1 MSHRKGIE
9 GPASFEAGLVK
20 ANADLRKAIRD
31 TDKHAVQIEQRL
43 ASCIEHTHIHTELE
57 KKNVNSNFNM
67 SIIRAMQ
74 RKSYIITNHLSIYIY
89 LRSTYF
95 FQSFGHET

>member
-31 TDKHAVQIEQRL
+31 TDKNAVHLEQRFTV
-43 ASCIEHTHIHTELE
+43 ETHIIGAYE
-57 KKNVNSNFNM
+57 K
-67 SIIRAMQ
+67 
-74 RKSYIITNHLSIYIY
+74 
-89 LRSTYF
+89 
-95 FQSFGHET
+95 